1 MKINDDSL
9 LRNTNNFDF
18 LRFLAASFV
27 LIGHTPAL
35 LDSAPFANDPFQ
47 FLFDIPI
54 RTVGVFIFFTI
65 SGFLVTKSWESK
77 KSVTD
82 FFIARVLRIFPAL
95 IIVIFISTFILG
107 PILSSLSLTSYFSS
121 LTTYQYLLNTS
132 LYRMYYALPGV
143 FDNNAYGNSVN
154 GSLWTLSYEFTCYI
168 VLFIVGIL
176 HVLKYKWLGLS
187 LLILTLLLFFLYKN
201 EIETFLPIV
210 PILGIHTSKLITFLL
225 YFFTGSIFYQFR
237 NEISFNWLGITIG
250 LICTALIK
258 MNVLPYLLLTAILP
272 YFIFFFAF
280 SKNIKLTKFGKFGD
294 FSYGMYLYAFPIQQ
308 TIISIIPINTNSWIC
323 IFLFFLFIIPI
334 AFLSWKYIEKPALEM
349 RFKIFRKMKSIR

>member
-9 LRNTNNFDF
+9 RRNTNNFDF

-35 LDSAPFANDPFQ
+35 LDSIPFAYDPFQ
-47 FLFDIPI
+47 LLFDIPI

-77 KSVTD
+77 KSVSD
-82 FFIARVLRIFPAL
+82 FFMARILRIFPAL
-95 IIVIFISTFILG
+95 ISLLFISTFILG

-121 LTTYQYLLNTS
+121 LTTYQYLLNAS

-143 FDNNAYGNSVN
+143 FDSNPYGNSVN
-154 GSLWTLSYEFTCYI
+154 GSLWTLSYEFTCY
-168 VLFIVGIL
+168 LALAFFGIL
-176 HVLKYKWLGLS
+176 HVLKNKWLGLS
-187 LLILTLLLFFLYKN
+187 LLLLTLLLFFLYKN

-237 NEISFNWLGITIG
+237 NEISFNWLVITMAIIG
-250 LICTALIK
+250 TILIK
-258 MNVLPYLLLTAILP
+258 MNVIPYLLFAVILP
-272 YFIFFFAF
+272 YFIFFCAF
-280 SKNIKLTKFGKFGD
+280 SKNIKLAKFVQFGD
-294 FSYGMYLYAFPIQQ
+294 FSYDMYLFAFPI
-308 TIISIIPINTNSWIC
+308 
-323 IFLFFLFIIPI
+323 
-334 AFLSWKYIEKPALEM
+334 
-349 RFKIFRKMKSIR
+349 

>member
-9 LRNTNNFDF
+9 RRNTNNFDF

-27 LIGHTPAL
+27 LIGHSPAL
-35 LDSAPFANDPFQ
+35 LNSKPFAYDPFQ
-47 FLFDIPI
+47 LLFDIPI
-54 RTVGVFIFFTI
+54 RTIGVFIFFTI

-77 KSVTD
+77 KSLTD
-82 FFIARVLRIFPAL
+82 FFMARILRIFPAL

-121 LTTYQYLLNTS
+121 LTTYKYLLNTS

-143 FDNNAYGNSVN
+143 FNNNPDGTSVN

-168 VLFIVGIL
+168 VLFTVGIL
-176 HVLKYKWLGLS
+176 HILKNKWLGLS
-187 LLILTLLLFFLYKN
+187 LLLLTLLLFFLYKN
-201 EIETFLPIV
+201 EIETHIPIV
-210 PILGIHTSKLITFLL
+210 PFLGIHTSKLITFLL

-250 LICTALIK
+250 LICTLLIK
-258 MNVLPYLLLTAILP
+258 MNVVPHLLLTAILP
-272 YFIFFFAF
+272 YFIIFFSF

-349 RFKIFRKMKSIR
+349 RFNIFRKMN